1 MHVLCLQARRA
12 FVCLGAGEPDE
23 AGDLGEQAALA
34 DLLSRERQLR
44 DRNSQLLV
52 PHKSFRSVLHILD
65 QAQVCAA
72 MQALSTGLF
81 PSALLLSSDSGQ
93 PAIDLELWRFS
104 RSCQY
109 HPLVHNSFSSQKAGW
124 LAGKL

>member
-1 MHVLCLQARRA
+1 MGGCQDFETLM
-12 FVCLGAGEPDE
+12 AGEPDQ

-65 QAQVCAA
+65 QAQVRAGA
-72 MQALSTGLF
+72 PPGAVYLGPTSVSSATGQH
-81 PSALLLSSDSGQ
+81 S
-93 PAIDLELWRFS
+93 
-104 RSCQY
+104 
-109 HPLVHNSFSSQKAGW
+109 
-124 LAGKL
+124 